1 MIDKIGKIRGR
12 KKMSLR
18 YGILGLLNYGP
29 QTGYEINTFFQNSLS
44 FFWKAQTSQIY
55 RELNKLEQE
64 GLANSELIVQYDKP
78 NKKLYHISEMGKNAF
93 DQWLAD
99 EDINSA
105 NVRNTFLMRIFFSGF
120 QDKEKTIR
128 ILENYIKEMERELKK
143 MDGVE
148 ESIQESPVEDSH
160 KNRWEM
166 TVDFGYMYGEMCI
179 AWAKREIQ
187 RIKHTG

>member
-1 MIDKIGKIRGR
+1 
-12 KKMSLR
+12 MSLR

-29 QTGYEINTFFQNSLS
+29 QTGYEINAFFQNTLS

-64 GLANSELIVQYDKP
+64 GLAKSERIVQYDKP
-78 NKKLYHISEMGKNAF
+78 NKKVYYISELGKEAF
-93 DQWLAD
+93 EEWLAD

-105 NVRNTFLMRIFFSGF
+105 NVRNTFLMRMFFSGF

-148 ESIQESPVEDSH
+148 ESIQESSVEDSH

-166 TVDFGYMYGEMCI
+166 TADFGYMYGEMCI

-187 RIKHTG
+187 RIKGSI